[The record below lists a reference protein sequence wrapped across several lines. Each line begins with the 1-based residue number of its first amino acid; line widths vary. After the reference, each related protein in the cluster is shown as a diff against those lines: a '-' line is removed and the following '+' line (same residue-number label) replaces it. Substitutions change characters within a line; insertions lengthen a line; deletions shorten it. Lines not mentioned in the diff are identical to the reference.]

1 MAVKSVKRI
10 SPLNNIVFASLFQ
23 GMDSAPAMLEFL
35 NAILS
40 AVNEE
45 RIEEILD
52 IQSEYPLI
60 AQGVGLKYGRVDV
73 LVRTCSNR
81 IFDIEV
87 QIDKDSMNNRSFFYG
102 GRLISDEFKEG
113 MSYSD
118 MPKLRVINLVN
129 FLMRKDNNEVIQPV
143 ILAYEKEPVRT
154 ATDIFRIINIQL
166 PVFRK
171 NYKTLESVSGNDF
184 YTWLYMLDRGYQ
196 KEDEMEALSMMSE
209 GLLAF
214 AKQYNIAINDPDLVR
229 MYRMEQDAKH
239 EEASRLKRAE
249 ERGEKRGV
257 EIANQQNAAK
267 MKSKGYPVTEI
278 AEITGLSPSQI
289 AAL

>member
-1 MAVKSVKRI
+1 
-10 SPLNNIVFASLFQ
+10 
-23 GMDSAPAMLEFL
+23 MDSAPAMLEFL

-60 AQGVGLKYGRVDV
+60 AQGVGMKYGRVDV

-143 ILAYEKEPVRT
+143 ILAYEKEPVRA

-229 MYRMEQDAKH
+229 MYRMEQDEKH
-239 EEASRLKRAE
+239 EEASRLKKAE
-249 ERGEKRGV
+249 ERGEKRGEKRGKEIGLRRGV
-257 EIANQQNAAK
+257 EMANQQNAAK
-267 MKSKGYPVTEI
+267 MKSKGYPVAEI